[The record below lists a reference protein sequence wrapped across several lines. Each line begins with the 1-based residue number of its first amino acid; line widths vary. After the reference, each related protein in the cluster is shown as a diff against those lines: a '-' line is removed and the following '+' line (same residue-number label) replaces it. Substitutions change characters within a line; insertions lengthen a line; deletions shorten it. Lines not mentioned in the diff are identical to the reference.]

1 MEKNTYLVLG
11 SAGQIGVPLCEYLR
25 ELGHSVLTFD
35 IEDNIDED
43 LRIVDNKKL
52 DEYMSKCNFVFFLAW
67 DVGGSRYLNKNQD
80 SFDFIQNNIKLVSN
94 TFDVIKKYNKPFLF
108 ASSQMANMGFSSYG
122 VTKNIGER
130 IAASLNG
137 ITVKFWN
144 VYGPETNPE
153 KFHAITDFILKA
165 KNNKVIDMMTDGKEV
180 RQFLHATDC
189 SKCLY
194 ILSTKYDELSRDQEY
209 HVTSFVWTSIIDVAN
224 IVAENFP
231 GTTVV
236 PSRAF
241 DAVQMGTKNE
251 ADPHILKY
259 WKPEIQLEDGIRE
272 IVKFMDSLNGI
283 NR

>member
-1 MEKNTYLVLG
+1 MKYLILG
-11 SAGQIGVPLCEYLR
+11 SAGQVGTPLTSFLKNE
-25 ELGHSVLTFD
+25 GHDVLTFD
-35 IEDNIDED
+35 IADSIEED
-43 LRIVDNKKL
+43 LRIPSNSKL
-52 DEYMSKCNFVFFLAW
+52 DECIKVSDFVFFLAW
-67 DVGGSRYLNKNQD
+67 DVGGSRYLNKYQD
-80 SFDFIQNNIKLVSN
+80 TFEFIQNNIKIVSN
-94 TFDVIKKYNKPFLF
+94 TFELIKKYNKPFLF

-144 VYGPETNPE
+144 VYGPETNHE

-165 KNNKVIDMMTDGKEV
+165 KNSKTIDMLTDGREV

-194 ILSTKYDELSRDQEY
+194 TLSLKYNELPRNKEY
-209 HVTSFVWTSIIDVAN
+209 HVTSFEWTSIVDVAN
-224 IVAENFP
+224 IVASNFP
-231 GTTVV
+231 GTKVI

-251 ADPHILKY
+251 ADSFILNY
-259 WKPEIQLEDGIRE
+259 WKPEITLEEGIKD
-272 IVKFMDSLNGI
+272 IIKFMDENDRT
-283 NR
+283 N